1 MNRKKQLVALIVT
14 FLLVFRF
21 MPATNILAAE
31 YNFEYDNAIVPA
43 QNAIINVGDTLN
55 YKDTRTMSVYYYDEG
70 GVERRHDS
78 INPNEIYTVLGAD
91 AAGLTAPAGTEFAN
105 WTATYVYFSAGEV
118 ARIDLRANWIT
129 VAPTATLAS
138 GSTVEAGDTVAL
150 NLTTAG
156 SIYYTTDGTNPTMA
170 SSLYNSPI
178 VINTGVTIKAIGVVG
193 GYQSSPVAT
202 FDYAVGTHTVTYNGN
217 GNTGGTVPIDNNLYA
232 KNSTVTVL
240 SNSGGLTRSGYTFS
254 GWTDGSS
261 TYTANSSYTM
271 GSSNV
276 IFTAIWTEMPKNTV
290 TFNGNGGST
299 EVIPATISVISG
311 NAIST
316 LPAAPTRP
324 GYTFTSWNTE
334 ANGSGTAFTASTLV
348 NADITVYAQ
357 WTVMPKYPMIV
368 NNGSTKYDSP
378 QTGDSTSVAGLVI
391 LAIICGAGA
400 FYCGRRKKSFE

>member
-1 MNRKKQLVALIVT
+1 MTLS
-14 FLLVFRF
+14 
-21 MPATNILAAE
+21 NILAAE
-31 YNFEYDNAIVPA
+31 YNFEYSNVIAPA
-43 QNAIINVGDTLN
+43 HNAIINVGDTLN

-70 GVERRHDS
+70 GVEIRHDS

-105 WTATYVYFSAGEV
+105 WTATLVYFSAGEV
-118 ARIDLRANWIT
+118 SQINLTVNWIT

-170 SSLYNSPI
+170 SPLYNSPI

-217 GNTGGTVPIDNNLYA
+217 G
-232 KNSTVTVL
+232 
-240 SNSGGLTRSGYTFS
+240 
-254 GWTDGSS
+254 
-261 TYTANSSYTM
+261 
-271 GSSNV
+271 
-276 IFTAIWTEMPKNTV
+276 
-290 TFNGNGGST
+290 GST
-299 EVIPATISVISG
+299 EAIPATISVISG

-357 WTVMPKYPMIV
+357 WTVMPKYPVNV

-400 FYCGRRKKSFE
+400 FYCRRRKKSFE